1 MGQPLLYT
9 PNGETRPVRHIKAT
23 LEVEAT
29 TRPWD
34 WRQRTS
40 PPAGL
45 LTPTGVCSLSKTC
58 ECQAWAQ
65 RRPLPVTMPPLG
77 VTVCPRHCSLF
88 LRKVSRGLCGVAGR
102 TRAASGDRDPRNL
115 LSKQPAAEPW
125 PRPLPA
131 SRLQPLSCGCQDR
144 LPQRL
149 WGGFPIKALG
159 SGGPLCSSDSR
170 HPSASHLEHVDPGG
184 PLGSSTHSFPGT
196 RSLRDLLSSLLGRL
210 TTLRFAIVSPE
221 TVTMH
226 VNVVGDFELGRG
238 KERPRVHLGAY

>member
-1 MGQPLLYT
+1 
-9 PNGETRPVRHIKAT
+9 
-23 LEVEAT
+23 
-29 TRPWD
+29 
-34 WRQRTS
+34 
-40 PPAGL
+40 
-45 LTPTGVCSLSKTC
+45 
-58 ECQAWAQ
+58 
-65 RRPLPVTMPPLG
+65 MPPLG
-77 VTVCPRHCSLF
+77 VTVCPRHGSLF

-226 VNVVGDFELGRG
+226 VSVVGDFELGRG
-238 KERPRVHLGAY
+238 KERPRVHLGAPGGTPVHGPIDTARACPVSSVQVEDGGAESCRWPRGRERVSVRDQGPPSSVGPNGP